1 MGSTKLQQELLS
13 IELVLH
19 LLLGLIEVMTFNA
32 SLGVVLFAPVIKCK
46 ACFFSTPRDSVSLF
60 DAVTNT
66 SE

>member
-19 LLLGLIEVMTFNA
+19 LLLGLTEVMTFNA

-46 ACFFSTPRDSVSLF
+46 FFFFFSRDSVSLF

>member
-19 LLLGLIEVMTFNA
+19 LLLGLTEVMTFNA

-46 ACFFSTPRDSVSLF
+46 FFFFSRDSVSLF